1 MENPRLHIG
10 VVFGGMSAE
19 HEVSWQ
25 SARNVIKA
33 IDPKKYLPI
42 PILINKQGT
51 WFRLESDEL
60 YSNDLLSAPPDPKPL
75 PPDRRV
81 LLEPDDG
88 KLYLFQRDSGTR
100 THSLDAIFPVVHGPY
115 GEDGTLQGLC
125 KLYQIPFVGAGVLSS
140 AVCMDKEITRRLL
153 KEQNIPGANFFTV
166 TRTQGQQNLSEAI
179 ELLGFPLF
187 VKPANLGSSVGVSK
201 VNSLEELEKALSHV
215 WQFDFK
221 AIIEEYIKGR
231 EIECSV
237 LGNEDPI
244 ASIPGEIIPQ
254 AEFYSY
260 QAKYLDPEGAIL
272 KIPADL
278 PQDVITK
285 IQNMAIR
292 SFLALGGE
300 GMARVDFFLCPD
312 GSILVNELNTIPGFT
327 DISMYP
333 KLWEASGLPCR
344 ELVHRLIQL
353 AMDRS
358 KQEAMNSC
366 NWDEVPAQAD

>member
-1 MENPRLHIG
+1 MEKPRLHIG

-25 SARNVIKA
+25 SARNVMQA
-33 IDPKKYLPI
+33 IDAEKYLPV
-42 PILINKQGT
+42 PIYIDKQGT
-51 WFRLESDEL
+51 WFHLNPDEL
-60 YSNDLLSAPPDPKPL
+60 YSNEIMSAPDPKPI
-75 PPDRRV
+75 PPARRI
-81 LLEPDDG
+81 LLDPEAG
-88 KLYLFQRDSGTR
+88 KLYLFQKDTGTR
-100 THSLDAIFPVVHGPY
+100 THCLDAIFPVVHGPY

-140 AVCMDKEITRRLL
+140 AVCMDKEITKRLL
-153 KEQNIPGANFFTV
+153 QEHNIPGAKFFTV
-166 TRTQGQQNLSEAI
+166 TRTRELQNMSETV
-179 ELLGFPLF
+179 EMLGFPLF
-187 VKPANLGSSVGVSK
+187 VKPANLGSSVGVTK
-201 VNSLEELEKALSHV
+201 VNSFQELKKALSHV
-215 WQFDFK
+215 WQFDSK

-278 PQDVITK
+278 PQDVIAK

-353 AMDRS
+353 ALDRS
-358 KQEAMNSC
+358 KQEATNSC
-366 NWDEVPAQAD
+366 NWDEVPAQAE